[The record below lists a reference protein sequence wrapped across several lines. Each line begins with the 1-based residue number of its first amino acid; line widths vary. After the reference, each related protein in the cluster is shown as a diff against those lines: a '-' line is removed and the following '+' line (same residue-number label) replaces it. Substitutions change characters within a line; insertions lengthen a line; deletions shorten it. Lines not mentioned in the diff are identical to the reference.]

1 MRIASPSPHLSR
13 DPYCLTRLLP
23 THLRE
28 TQTDASGDFA
38 EDLGEDFLGLREL
51 GIDKEFGLSS
61 VSVPKSLFFGRRR
74 RDPNAALGAKAAEPD
89 YPPPLPF
96 IPLTSAN
103 YKASTPALL
112 HAFYAER
119 FENGGPDTDD
129 PFDPVHAS
137 IGPLG
142 QIVVKAPPSAA
153 PKKAVKKD
161 GDEKKEKKPA
171 KKTG

>member
-1 MRIASPSPHLSR
+1 MRHDLASFLHFPHPTLSSAN
-13 DPYCLTRLLP
+13 
-23 THLRE
+23 
-28 TQTDASGDFA
+28 ASGDFA

-74 RDPNAALGAKAAEPD
+74 RDVNAALGPKVAEPD
-89 YPPPLPF
+89 YPPPMPF
-96 IPLTSAN
+96 IPLTAGT
-103 YKASTPALL
+103 YKLSTPGLL

-119 FENGGPDTDD
+119 LESGTGIDADE

-142 QIVVKAPPSAA
+142 QIVVKALQAA
-153 PKKAVKKD
+153 PTKKGKKD
-161 GDEKKEKKPA
+161 EDKKEKKPA